1 MPVSLTP
8 GNTAVF
14 TVAPTFSG
22 STFTTVQ
29 ANAFVQSSSI
39 FNFPVKLVTSDATGL
54 TFQGTVGTGVKH
66 AESVTITWGYRN
78 TDGTTA
84 TVTGTVLLQP
94 AATDDLNGGSFT
106 QTT

>member
-29 ANAFVQSSSI
+29 ANAFVQSSSL

-54 TFQGTVGTGVKH
+54 TFQGTAGRGREASRVRDHRVGLPQHGRH
-66 AESVTITWGYRN
+66 HGHGDRHHGHG
-78 TDGTTA
+78 DRRPPTT
-84 TVTGTVLLQP
+84 
-94 AATDDLNGGSFT
+94 
-106 QTT
+106 